1 MKFKNKFLILSLL
14 FSFVSCGLFL
24 DKGKGA
30 LEGFRDA
37 EVVEPVAVLK
47 AVVEPVLEAILP
59 VVEVILPVVESVVEK
74 DDDKKTV
81 EEIVESKETSKSE
94 EKVESKDN
102 KEVKETDIK
111 GLEVEL
117 QPNNYDDD
125 VKYVNDALYWIKTIK
140 EKRSDI
146 MDETLAISGD
156 IEFVK
161 KIISQKYQ
169 QEGKAN
175 ERVQL

>member
-14 FSFVSCGLFL
+14 FSFISCDLFL

-47 AVVEPVLEAILP
+47 AVVEPVAVLKAVVEPVLEA
-59 VVEVILPVVESVVEK
+59 ILPVVESVVEK

-81 EEIVESKETSKSE
+81 EEIVGSKETSKSK

-102 KEVKETDIK
+102 KEVKEKDIK

-117 QPNNYDDD
+117 QPNNIIFFCMY
-125 VKYVNDALYWIKTIK
+125 NFIK
-140 EKRSDI
+140 
-146 MDETLAISGD
+146 
-156 IEFVK
+156 
-161 KIISQKYQ
+161 
-169 QEGKAN
+169 
-175 ERVQL
+175 